1 MKKIDK
7 LIKKAVEMSRSVL
20 ITLFPPDDDSFIS
33 ALGVEPERY
42 ERKNRDGT
50 TGYDVMAALDDTAP
64 EVWECLEAELQEEA
78 FQETQ
83 QEDGLKNML
92 LGMWRNV

>member
-7 LIKKAVEMSRSVL
+7 LIKKAAEMSRSVL
-20 ITLFPPDDDSFIS
+20 IALFPPDDDSFIS
-33 ALGVEPERY
+33 ALGVETEKY
-42 ERKNRDGT
+42 QRKNRDGT
-50 TGYDVMAALDDTAP
+50 IGYDVMAALNDTAP
-64 EVWECLEAELQEEA
+64 DVWECPEAELKEETLKK
-78 FQETQ
+78 TQ

>member
-20 ITLFPPDDDSFIS
+20 IALFPPDGDSFIS
-33 ALGVEPERY
+33 ALGVEPEKY
-42 ERKNRDGT
+42 QRKNRDGT
-50 TGYDVMAALDDTAP
+50 IGYDVMAALNDTAP
-64 EVWECLEAELQEEA
+64 DVWECPEAELKEETLKK
-78 FQETQ
+78 TQ